1 MRHKL
6 LALAALLLLCGL
18 VAQNAKATVTDLYV
32 SQSGAG
38 TMAGTSCANAQTLAY
53 LNSGTPWGGV
63 IGPDTTVHMCGT
75 FTAVNPNDG
84 IFDLTHCVGTVGHPV
99 TVKFETNAIMQGAVM
114 GQAIYNTCDNLVIDG
129 GSNGIIQNTDNGTN
143 LGHHQSSA
151 GIKSYASHVEIKNL
165 LIRNI
170 YVHVAPGGPEDG
182 TLDDTHLQ
190 CIEFGGVDVS
200 IHNNVMHD
208 AAWCLNEY
216 EDTGRTSDIYSNELY
231 NINHGWALIGPAA
244 TSGGPFKFRSNYVHD
259 YEAWD
264 TDGNPACPSGGCFH
278 HDGIHCF
285 GHAGTPPHIAGLYI
299 YNNKFDT
306 GTALTLTAHVFLEA
320 GSTCADSSSTLYVFN
335 NIFISGTTSMPD
347 GMYNALYPAAA
358 YNNTFINLN
367 AGAAASNANICNSI
381 PPGGPNKNNAVQGC
395 GLLGFTATPFTSMD
409 LDYNV
414 YANSGSFAWGLE
426 NPGLTYY
433 TTAQFAN
440 WKSAMSAA
448 AGSSQES
455 HSIYS
460 ATNVVNSDG
469 TVPMGSPVIS
479 AALNLTSLCVGDL
492 VPLCSDYNGTA
503 RPSGVT
509 AWDAGA
515 TSSGGAGAPSVS
527 LSTSSIAFGN
537 QTVSVPS
544 SPTVVTLTNLGTADL
559 HITGSLAISGTGAAA
574 YGLSSN
580 TCNSATVAASATCHF
595 STTLTPSSAILFNA
609 TVDITSDASTSVD
622 HVSLSGT
629 GVAAATGGGDTGGTI
644 TILGNGQIVLN
655 GSPAYECNVFP
666 CDVPQLPGPQ
676 GPTGP
681 QGLAGSPGPL
691 GAIGPMGPIGPTG
704 IQGPQGP
711 PWAPPVLTLA
721 KAKLTASPSF
731 GFCSNCA
738 RPKTSGTACVQGSS
752 TVPFVHTASG
762 VLCY

>member
-1 MRHKL
+1 MKHKL

-18 VAQNAKATVTDLYV
+18 VAQNAKATVTDLYI
-32 SQSGAG
+32 SSSGAG
-38 TMAGTSCANAQTLAY
+38 SVNGTSCANAQTLAY
-53 LNSGTPWGGV
+53 LNSGTPWGSV

-114 GQAIYNTCDNLVIDG
+114 GQAIYNTCDNLIIDG

-244 TSGGPFKFRSNYVHD
+244 TSGGPFKFRANYVHD

-335 NIFISGTTSMPD
+335 NIFISSTTSMPD

-358 YNNTFINLN
+358 YNNTFINTN

-426 NPGLTYY
+426 NPGLVYY
-433 TTAQFAN
+433 TTTQFAN

-460 ATNVVNSDG
+460 ATNVVNADG

-492 VPLCSDYNGTA
+492 VPLCSDYSGTA

-537 QTVSVPS
+537 QTVNIAS
-544 SPTVVTLTNLGTADL
+544 SPTVVTLTNVGTASL
-559 HITGSLAISGTGAAA
+559 HITTTTLTTGTQYA
-574 YGLSSN
+574 LSSN
-580 TCNSATVAASATCHF
+580 TCASATVAASGTCHF
-595 STTLTPSSAILFNA
+595 SVTFTPTSIGLKSD
-609 TVDITSDASTSVD
+609 TVSIADDAADTPQT
-622 HVSLSGT
+622 VSLTGT
-629 GVAAATGGGDTGGTI
+629 GVAAATGGGGTGGGVV
-644 TILGNGQIVLN
+644 ILGNGQIVLN
-655 GSPAYECNVFP
+655 GSPAYECNLFP
-666 CDVPQLPGPQ
+666 CDVPLIPGPKGDKGIQ
-676 GPTGP
+676 GIQGI
-681 QGLAGSPGPL
+681 QGIAGLAGKDGTSAALSVKFASL
-691 GAIGPMGPIGPTG
+691 GSTAI
-704 IQGPQGP
+704 
-711 PWAPPVLTLA
+711 
-721 KAKLTASPSF
+721 PSF
-731 GFCSNCA
+731 GYC
-738 RPKTSGTACVQGSS
+738 PDCVVTETRGC
-752 TVPFVHTASG
+752 ASG
-762 VLCY
+762 GKGTYFLHTGYGVFCY